1 MTRPPRATK
10 RYREHT
16 KKRETHTHTHTERER
31 ERSTHLWAMTR
42 DDDVCNSLSST
53 KASQCRFWERVPF
66 PISFKDTH
74 GEKSASNS
82 FLFFFEKLLGG
93 LDSVYVSPLSSSL
106 RLVSSSTK
114 EETSQGPPLLVGFFC
129 ANTKNDTAKERES
142 SSRWLRCETKK
153 VGVPFDESPLPF
165 CLPFPRSPFSLH

>member
-1 MTRPPRATK
+1 
-10 RYREHT
+10 
-16 KKRETHTHTHTERER
+16 
-31 ERSTHLWAMTR
+31 MTR

-66 PISFKDTH
+66 PISFKDTLH
-74 GEKSASNS
+74 GEKSASS
-82 FLFFFEKLLGG
+82 AFLFFSKN
-93 LDSVYVSPLSSSL
+93 SVYVSPLSSSL

-114 EETSQGPPLLVGFFC
+114 EETSKGPPLLVGFFC

-165 CLPFPRSPFSLH
+165 ASLFPDHLFRSIDKTFFWAAQNVPLNPLMRKSKKREREGHCSR

>member
-16 KKRETHTHTHTERER
+16 KKRETHTHTERER

-82 FLFFFEKLLGG
+82 FLFFSKN
-93 LDSVYVSPLSSSL
+93 SVYVSPLSSSL

-114 EETSQGPPLLVGFFC
+114 EETSKGPPLLVGFFC